1 MKLHHV
7 GIVVKSIKQSVAWYT
22 TQFNV
27 RTEYIDD
34 TWAMVTFP
42 DGGRLSFV
50 LKDQHPPHFCI
61 ETPNAESYGKLKE
74 HRDGTKTS
82 YIEDPDGNVVEL
94 LLDTKE

>member
-34 TWAMVTFP
+34 TWAMLQFP
-42 DGGRLSFV
+42 KGGYIALAT
-50 LKDQHPPHFCI
+50 DTHNQHH
-61 ETPNAESYGKLKE
+61 L
-74 HRDGTKTS
+74 
-82 YIEDPDGNVVEL
+82 V
-94 LLDTKE
+94 